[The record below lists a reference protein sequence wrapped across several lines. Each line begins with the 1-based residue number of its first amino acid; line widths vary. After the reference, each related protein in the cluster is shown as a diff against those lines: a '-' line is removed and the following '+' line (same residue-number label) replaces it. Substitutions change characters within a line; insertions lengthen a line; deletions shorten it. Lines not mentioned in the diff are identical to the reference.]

1 MPDPSRLARESEAY
15 QAMLEGVRAHPDDDE
30 LQEDFERAKRAV
42 DVAWIE
48 HHTRMG
54 DAA

>member
-15 QAMLEGVRAHPDDDE
+15 QAML
-30 LQEDFERAKRAV
+30 EDFERAKRAV

-54 DAA
+54 EAA